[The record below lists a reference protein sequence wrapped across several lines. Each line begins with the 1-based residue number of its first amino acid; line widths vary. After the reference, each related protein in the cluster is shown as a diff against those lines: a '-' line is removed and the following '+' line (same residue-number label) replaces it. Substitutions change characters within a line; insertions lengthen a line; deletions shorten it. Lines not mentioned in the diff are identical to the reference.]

1 MDIFLDDKK
10 FNLDYGFSFVE
21 KISQL
26 KKNSDIKLHIS
37 LYRYDNM
44 VKKLSDLIF
53 LQNIKEVPETIYI
66 SKSDYYW
73 WVFDGCKLID
83 IKVYQD
89 KNFYDYQVRNI
100 EKWNCELKFSYN
112 DVYGSNKKSVIDRDI
127 KLKKL
132 FNE

>member
-1 MDIFLDDKK
+1 MDIFLGDKK
-10 FNLDYGFSFVE
+10 FHLDYGSVFSE
-21 KISQL
+21 KVSQL
-26 KKNSDIKLHIS
+26 KKKTEITIS
-37 LYRYDNM
+37 IDHYLYDNM
-44 VKKLSDLIF
+44 VKPDTVLLI
-53 LQNIKEVPETIYI
+53 LKSIKEVPETIYI

-73 WVFDGCKLID
+73 WVFDGCKLIN
-83 IKVYQD
+83 INVYQD
-89 KNFYDYQVRNI
+89 KNFYDYQGRNI

>member
-1 MDIFLDDKK
+1 MDIFLGDKK
-10 FNLDYGFSFVE
+10 FHLDYGSVFSE
-21 KISQL
+21 KVSQL
-26 KKNSDIKLHIS
+26 KKKTEITIS
-37 LYRYDNM
+37 IDHYVYDNM
-44 VKKLSDLIF
+44 VKPDTVLLI
-53 LQNIKEVPETIYI
+53 LKSIKEVPETIYV

-83 IKVYQD
+83 INVYQD
-89 KNFYDYQVRNI
+89 KNFYDYQGRNI

>member
-1 MDIFLDDKK
+1 MDIFLGDKK
-10 FNLDYGFSFVE
+10 FHLDYGSVFSE
-21 KISQL
+21 KVSQL
-26 KKNSDIKLHIS
+26 KKKTEITIS
-37 LYRYDNM
+37 IDHYIYDNM
-44 VKKLSDLIF
+44 VKPDTVLLI
-53 LQNIKEVPETIYI
+53 LKSIKEVPETIYI

-73 WVFDGCKLID
+73 WVFDGCKLIN
-83 IKVYQD
+83 INVYQD
-89 KNFYDYQVRNI
+89 KNFYDYQGRNI

>member
-1 MDIFLDDKK
+1 MDIFLGDKK
-10 FNLDYGFSFVE
+10 FHLDYGSVFSE
-21 KISQL
+21 KVSQL
-26 KKNSDIKLHIS
+26 KKKNEITIS
-37 LYRYDNM
+37 IDHYIYDNM
-44 VKKLSDLIF
+44 VKPDTVLLI
-53 LQNIKEVPETIYI
+53 LKSIKEVPETIYI

-83 IKVYQD
+83 INVYQD

-100 EKWNCELKFSYN
+100 EKWNCKLKFSYN

>member
-1 MDIFLDDKK
+1 MDIFLGDKK
-10 FNLDYGFSFVE
+10 FHLDYGSVFSE
-21 KISQL
+21 KVSQL
-26 KKNSDIKLHIS
+26 KKKTEITIIIDHYI
-37 LYRYDNM
+37 YDNM
-44 VKKLSDLIF
+44 VKPDTVLLI
-53 LQNIKEVPETIYI
+53 LKSIKEVPETIYI

-83 IKVYQD
+83 INVYQD
-89 KNFYDYQVRNI
+89 KNFYDYQGRNI
-100 EKWNCELKFSYN
+100 EKWNCKLKFSYV

>member
-1 MDIFLDDKK
+1 MDIFLGDKK
-10 FNLDYGFSFVE
+10 FHLDYGSVFSE
-21 KISQL
+21 KVSQL
-26 KKNSDIKLHIS
+26 KKKTEITIIIDHYI
-37 LYRYDNM
+37 YDNM
-44 VKKLSDLIF
+44 VKPDTVLLI
-53 LQNIKEVPETIYI
+53 LKSIKEVPETIYI

-83 IKVYQD
+83 INVYQD
-89 KNFYDYQVRNI
+89 KNFYDYQGRNI
-100 EKWNCELKFSYN
+100 EKWNCKLKFSYN

>member
-1 MDIFLDDKK
+1 MDIFLGDKK
-10 FNLDYGFSFVE
+10 FHLDYGSVFSE
-21 KISQL
+21 KVSQL
-26 KKNSDIKLHIS
+26 KKKTEITIS
-37 LYRYDNM
+37 IDHYIYDNM
-44 VKKLSDLIF
+44 VKPDTVLLI
-53 LQNIKEVPETIYI
+53 LKSIKEIPETIYV
-66 SKSDYYW
+66 SKSIYYW

-83 IKVYQD
+83 INVYQD
-89 KNFYDYQVRNI
+89 KKFYDYQGRNI

>member
-1 MDIFLDDKK
+1 MDIFLGDKK
-10 FNLDYGFSFVE
+10 FHLDYGSVFSE
-21 KISQL
+21 KVSQL
-26 KKNSDIKLHIS
+26 KKKTEITIS
-37 LYRYDNM
+37 IDHYLYDNM
-44 VKKLSDLIF
+44 VKPDTVLLI
-53 LQNIKEVPETIYI
+53 LKSIKEVPETIYI

-89 KNFYDYQVRNI
+89 KDFYDYQGRNI
-100 EKWNCELKFSYN
+100 EKWNCKLKFSYI

>member
-37 LYRYDNM
+37 FYRYDNM
-44 VKKLSDLIF
+44 VKKPSDLIF

-89 KNFYDYQVRNI
+89 NNFYDYQGRNI

>member
-1 MDIFLDDKK
+1 MDIFLGNKK
-10 FNLDYGFSFVE
+10 FHLDYGSVFSE
-21 KISQL
+21 KVSQL
-26 KKNSDIKLHIS
+26 KKKTEITIS
-37 LYRYDNM
+37 IDHYIYDNM
-44 VKKLSDLIF
+44 VKPDTVLLI
-53 LQNIKEVPETIYI
+53 LKSIKEVPETIYI

-83 IKVYQD
+83 INVYQD
-89 KNFYDYQVRNI
+89 KNFYDYQGRNI